1 MVNQLFDPQLLSQDG
16 GVLQSCCILFCALIL
31 ARFAPIPRDLQPL
44 LWFNR
49 IAVLIAAKVNHP
61 ERAVSQ
67 QLTAGILATLI
78 LVVPSG
84 IIVSFLLGLA
94 AYPWFFELII
104 LYFCLCDSAFK
115 PVAEQI
121 ANAIK
126 TGNKQ
131 HAKGLLSPWVSQN
144 TQVLSEVGLSKTAIE
159 KLFTTPIYG
168 TLATILF
175 FAMGGATMALVARM
189 LRQLEH
195 SWPTY
200 HPHFHIFSSFVG
212 QFNRVIFFIPTLLW
226 HCSLAIQFGQLGL
239 SSIVSSMRPAPG
251 PKQQLNNHYGSYAL
265 AAKLLKIELGGPQ
278 QFMTNK
284 GQTIRVDLPKVKAG
298 PLPDY
303 RHINHAITVT
313 QTANL
318 FWICLTLLLPLIWTG
333 LRFI

>member
-1 MVNQLFDPQLLSQDG
+1 MVNQLFNPQLLSQDG
-16 GVLQSCCILFCALIL
+16 GLLQSCCILFCALIL

-49 IAVLIAAKVNHP
+49 LATLIAVKVNHP

-67 QLTAGILATLI
+67 QLIAGILATLI
-78 LVVPSG
+78 LIVPSG
-84 IIVSFLLGLA
+84 IIVSFLLSLA

-115 PVAEQI
+115 PVAEKVVT
-121 ANAIK
+121 AIK
-126 TGNKQ
+126 KGNKQ
-131 HAKGLLSPWVSQN
+131 DAKQLLTPWVSQN
-144 TQVLSEVGLSKTAIE
+144 TQVLSEVGLSKITIE

-175 FAMGGATMALVARM
+175 FSLGGATMALVVRM

-195 SWPTY
+195 CWPPY
-200 HPHFHIFSSFVG
+200 HPNFHIFSSFVG

-226 HCSLAIQFGQLGL
+226 HCSLAIQFGQLGMR
-239 SSIVSSMRPAPG
+239 SIFSQPISAQAN
-251 PKQQLNNHYGSYAL
+251 KNQLNNHYSSYAL

-278 QFMTNK
+278 QFIENGK
-284 GQTIRVDLPKVKAG
+284 TIRVDLPKVKAG
-298 PLPDY
+298 PLPDHRY
-303 RHINHAITVT
+303 ISQAITVT

-318 FWICLTLLLPLIWTG
+318 FWISLTLLLPLIWTG
-333 LRFI
+333 LRLL

>member
-1 MVNQLFDPQLLSQDG
+1 MINQLFDPQLLSQDG
-16 GVLQSCCILFCALIL
+16 GLLQSCCILFCALIL
-31 ARFAPIPRDLQPL
+31 ARFVPIPRDLQPL

-49 IAVLIAAKVNHP
+49 IAVLLATKVNHP

-78 LVVPSG
+78 LVVPCG
-84 IIVSFLLGLA
+84 IIVSFLLSLA

-115 PVAEQI
+115 PVAENI
-121 ANAIK
+121 VDAIK
-126 TGNKQ
+126 TDNKQ
-131 HAKGLLSPWVSQN
+131 DAKQLLAPWTSQN
-144 TQVLSEVGLSKTAIE
+144 TKVLSEVGLSKATIE

-175 FAMGGATMALVARM
+175 FALGGAVMTLVVRM

-195 SWPTY
+195 SWPPY
-200 HPHFHIFSSFVG
+200 HPHYHVFASFIG

-239 SSIVSSMRPAPG
+239 KSIWSSIAPPANR
-251 PKQQLNNHYGSYAL
+251 QQLNNHYDSYAL
-265 AAKLLKIELGGPQ
+265 AANLLKIELGGPQ
-278 QFMTNK
+278 QFVENGK
-284 GQTIRVDLPKVKAG
+284 NIRVDLAKVKAG
-298 PLPDY
+298 PLPDH
-303 RHINHAITVT
+303 RHISQAITIT

-318 FWICLTLLLPLIWTG
+318 FWISLTLLLPLIWVG
-333 LRFI
+333 LRFL

>member
-1 MVNQLFDPQLLSQDG
+1 MINQLFDPQLLSQDG
-16 GVLQSCCILFCALIL
+16 GLLQSCCILFCALIL
-31 ARFAPIPRDLQPL
+31 ARFVPIPRDLQPL

-49 IAVLIAAKVNHP
+49 IAVLLATKVNHP

-78 LVVPSG
+78 LVVPCG
-84 IIVSFLLGLA
+84 IIVSFLLSLA

-115 PVAEQI
+115 PVAENI
-121 ANAIK
+121 VDAIK
-126 TGNKQ
+126 TDNKQ
-131 HAKGLLSPWVSQN
+131 DAKQLLAPWTSQN
-144 TQVLSEVGLSKTAIE
+144 TKVLSEVGLSKATIE

-175 FAMGGATMALVARM
+175 FALGGAVMTLVVRM

-195 SWPTY
+195 SWPPY
-200 HPHFHIFSSFVG
+200 HPHYHVFASFIG

-239 SSIVSSMRPAPG
+239 KSIWSSIAPPANR
-251 PKQQLNNHYGSYAL
+251 QQLNNHYGSYAL
-265 AAKLLKIELGGPQ
+265 AANLLKIELGGPQ
-278 QFMTNK
+278 QFVENGK
-284 GQTIRVDLPKVKAG
+284 NIRVDLAKVKAG
-298 PLPDY
+298 PLPDH
-303 RHINHAITVT
+303 RHISQAITIT

-318 FWICLTLLLPLIWTG
+318 FWISLTLLLPLIWVG
-333 LRFI
+333 LRFL

>member
-1 MVNQLFDPQLLSQDG
+1 MINQLFDPQLLSQDSG
-16 GVLQSCCILFCALIL
+16 LLQSCCILFCALIL
-31 ARFAPIPRDLQPL
+31 ARFVPIPRDLQPL

-49 IAVLIAAKVNHP
+49 IAVLLATKVNHP

-78 LVVPSG
+78 LVVPCG
-84 IIVSFLLGLA
+84 IIVSFLLSLA

-115 PVAEQI
+115 PVAENI
-121 ANAIK
+121 VDAIK
-126 TGNKQ
+126 TNNKQ
-131 HAKGLLSPWVSQN
+131 DAKQLLAPWTSQN
-144 TQVLSEVGLSKTAIE
+144 TNVLSEVGLSKATIE

-175 FAMGGATMALVARM
+175 FALGGAVMTLVVRM

-195 SWPTY
+195 SWPPY
-200 HPHFHIFSSFVG
+200 HPHFHVFASFIG

-239 SSIVSSMRPAPG
+239 KSIWSSIAPPAC
-251 PKQQLNNHYGSYAL
+251 QQLNNHYGSYAL
-265 AAKLLKIELGGPQ
+265 AANLLKIELGGPQ
-278 QFMTNK
+278 QFIENGIST
-284 GQTIRVDLPKVKAG
+284 RVDLAKVKAG
-298 PLPDY
+298 PLPDH
-303 RHINHAITVT
+303 RHISQAITIT

-318 FWICLTLLLPLIWTG
+318 FWISLTLLLPLIWAG
-333 LRFI
+333 LRFL

>member
-1 MVNQLFDPQLLSQDG
+1 MINQVFNPQLLSQDG
-16 GVLQSCCILFCALIL
+16 GLLQSCCILFGALVL
-31 ARFAPIPRDLQPL
+31 ARFAPISRDLQPL

-49 IAVLIAAKVNHP
+49 IAVLIATKVNHP

-67 QLTAGILATLI
+67 QLTAGILATLL
-78 LVVPSG
+78 LVVPCA
-84 IIVSFLLGLA
+84 IIVSFLLDLA

-115 PVAEQI
+115 PVAEKVVG
-121 ANAIK
+121 AIK
-126 TGNKQ
+126 SGNKQ
-131 HAKGLLSPWVSQN
+131 DAKQLLSPWVSQN
-144 TQVLSEVGLSKTAIE
+144 TQVLSEVGLSKTTIE

-168 TLATILF
+168 TLATVLF
-175 FAMGGATMALVARM
+175 FALGGAIMALVVRM

-195 SWPTY
+195 SWPPY
-200 HPHFHIFSSFVG
+200 HPHFHVFASFVG
-212 QFNRVIFFIPTLLW
+212 QFNRVIFFVPTLLW

-239 SSIVSSMRPAPG
+239 TSIVSSMQPPPG
-251 PKQQLNNHYGSYAL
+251 DKQQLNNHYGSYNL

-278 QFMTNK
+278 QFINN
-284 GQTIRVDLPKVKAG
+284 GHTIRVDLPKVKAG

-303 RHINHAITVT
+303 RHIKQAITVT

-318 FWICLTLLLPLIWTG
+318 FWISLTLLLPLIWTG

>member
-1 MVNQLFDPQLLSQDG
+1 MINQLFDPQLLSQDG
-16 GVLQSCCILFCALIL
+16 GLLRSCCILFCALIL
-31 ARFAPIPRDLQPL
+31 ARFVPIPRDLQPL

-49 IAVLIAAKVNHP
+49 IAVLLATKVNHP

-78 LVVPSG
+78 LVVPCG
-84 IIVSFLLGLA
+84 IIVSFLLSLA

-115 PVAEQI
+115 PVAENI
-121 ANAIK
+121 VDAIK
-126 TGNKQ
+126 TNNKQ
-131 HAKGLLSPWVSQN
+131 DAKQLLAPWTSQN
-144 TQVLSEVGLSKTAIE
+144 TNVLSEVGLSKVTIE

-175 FAMGGATMALVARM
+175 FALGGAVMTLVVRM

-195 SWPTY
+195 SWPPY
-200 HPHFHIFSSFVG
+200 HPHYHVFASFIG

-239 SSIVSSMRPAPG
+239 KSIWSSIAPPAS
-251 PKQQLNNHYGSYAL
+251 QQLNNHYGSYAL
-265 AAKLLKIELGGPQ
+265 AANLLKIELGGPQ
-278 QFMTNK
+278 QFIENGIST
-284 GQTIRVDLPKVKAG
+284 RVDLAKVKAG
-298 PLPDY
+298 PLPDH
-303 RHINHAITVT
+303 RHISQAITIT

-318 FWICLTLLLPLIWTG
+318 FWISLTLLLPLIWAG
-333 LRFI
+333 LRFL